1 MLPASPAPNATAIN
15 WSATLPVVGPSKP
28 RVAVTVDL
36 LTTGFDA
43 PDVKNIVF
51 VRPLRSA
58 ILYKQMKGR
67 GTRLCEDINKRYF
80 TIFDYSGASQLEDA
94 EFDGHPAN
102 QQKGGFAE
110 IQTQEERLMDATPKP
125 VGEGVSVIISAT
137 NRYVCL
143 ADGRKIPF
151 EEYTEQSREFILN
164 VSTKS
169 LDELLGIWID
179 KKSRQELR
187 EELRDHDIYPSA
199 FRHYLDLP
207 HTDDVDILAKIGFEL
222 ARVPTRPQRV
232 DRFWQAEDAWLRS
245 HLGIVSSQEAQV
257 IPFPTPE
264 PLPMVA
270 ETPAAYQ
277 SADSLKAR
285 FWQTALDH
293 YASVRHRR
301 SGAGPHLRRPPVCRA
316 VRQFSDPDPPLR
328 RRTTA

>member
-1 MLPASPAPNATAIN
+1 
-15 WSATLPVVGPSKP
+15 
-28 RVAVTVDL
+28 
-36 LTTGFDA
+36 
-43 PDVKNIVF
+43 
-51 VRPLRSA
+51 
-58 ILYKQMKGR
+58 MKGR

-102 QQKGGFAE
+102 QQKGA
-110 IQTQEERLMDATPKP
+110 LPKSKPKKKDVDATPKP

-179 KKSRQELR
+179 KRSRQELR

-207 HTDDVDILAKIGFEL
+207 HTDDVDILAKIGFEM

-232 DRFWQAEDAWLRS
+232 DRFWEDEEAWLRG
-245 HLGIVSSQEAQV
+245 HLGIVSAQEAQV
-257 IPFPTPE
+257 IPFPKPE
-264 PLPMVA
+264 PLAMVA
-270 ETPAAYQ
+270 EALAVYQ
-277 SADSLKAR
+277 SADSLKAK

-293 YASVRHRR
+293 YALFGIDDLEQARTYGAPQFVEQFGSFQSLTRSYGGAPLLKSDLEAVKRHLYV
-301 SGAGPHLRRPPVCRA
+301 PM
-316 VRQFSDPDPPLR
+316 
-328 RRTTA
+328 TA